1 MTIPDRAKPAGR
13 LLIAALRAYSEA
25 CQPPA
30 LTPAC
35 PFYRATLDGP
45 RCGRECRQILSQAGE
60 RPDPVQRA
68 VPDLEFDARQQYL
81 TDHRLPAGKR
91 ATGSLLLALA
101 DALDPP
107 VDDESPRGLADLV
120 EELHRRG
127 IDAQSVVTTAV
138 LPGVAGSLAVLSLLP
153 DLVDAS
159 GLRLPA
165 ADDVISFWLP
175 WSAALDAAIAGE
187 GGDRAALRAAGRD
200 AHINFAAMVAANPS
214 LLVDATVAG
223 LVDGAPLP
231 HGLTPTSIMTHPR
244 LSTRLTYALSDR
256 FLNRL
261 HRWLT
266 TQMPDAIRD
275 FDGWST
281 PDPVQ
286 FLTMSMEPLPPQP
299 HAQWMWDRF
308 TLTYPREWRWESVRA
323 EWSFLHGRQAP
334 PCHQETMAGRTVR
347 LHDLAEA
354 AMTSR
359 PTAGASTQPSGLST
373 VDFVEVAAAR
383 LRHGRSE
390 EAAAVFAGVVEL
402 RPDDAD
408 ARNNYGFCLLPTD
421 PERALVEL
429 ERARDLGVR
438 PTAINAANRALALHL
453 LGRDAD
459 AVTVATEALA
469 TADRCGGAF
478 LWRHECNA
486 QGLRLQENADPIATL
501 RWMLRHLAS

>member
-1 MTIPDRAKPAGR
+1 MTVPDRAKPAGR

-35 PFYRATLDGP
+35 PYYRATLDGP
-45 RCGRECRQILSQAGE
+45 RCGRECRQLLFQVGE
-60 RPDPVQRA
+60 QPDVVQDA

-81 TDHRLPAGKR
+81 TDQHRPAAKR

-107 VDDESPRGLADLV
+107 VDDESLLGLTDLV
-120 EELHRRG
+120 EELSRRG
-127 IDAQSVVTTAV
+127 IDTQSVVTTAV
-138 LPGVAGSLAVLSLLP
+138 LPAVAGSLAVLSLLP
-153 DLVDAS
+153 DLIEAS

-165 ADDVISFWLP
+165 TDNVISFWLP
-175 WSAALDAAIAGE
+175 WGGVLDAAIAGE

-200 AHINFAAMVAANPS
+200 AHINLTAMVAANPA
-214 LLVDATVAG
+214 LLVDATVTA
-223 LVDGAPLP
+223 LVGGAPLP
-231 HGLTPTSIMTHPR
+231 HGLTPTSMMTHPR

-266 TQMPDAIRD
+266 TQIPAAVQD

-281 PDPVQ
+281 PEPME

-299 HAQWMWDRF
+299 LAQWMWDRF
-308 TLTYPREWRWESVRA
+308 TLTYPREWRWESARA

-334 PCHQETMAGRTVR
+334 PCHPETMASRTVR

-359 PTAGASTQPSGLST
+359 PTAGASGQPSGLST
-373 VDFVEVAAAR
+373 VDFVDVAAAR

-402 RPDDAD
+402 CPDDAD

-421 PERALVEL
+421 PEAALVEL

-438 PTAINAANRALALHL
+438 PRAINAANRALALHL
-453 LGRDAD
+453 LGRNAD
-459 AVTVATEALA
+459 AVTVATEALVA
-469 TADRCGGAF
+469 ADRCSGAF
-478 LWRHECNA
+478 LWWHDCDA
-486 QGLRLQENADPIATL
+486 QRLRLQENANPIATL
-501 RWMLRHLAS
+501 HWMLRHLS